1 MEEENKDKLDNKK
14 NVKESVSCDNN
25 EKVKKIDAKSEKEDN
40 KKDKEKET
48 ITNEKSIKTNKI
60 KFNILAIFAIIIFSI
75 ALTPVT
81 FQNDTYYTIAIG
93 KDIVETGTI
102 DMKDHFSWHEDL
114 EYTYPHWLYDVG
126 TYLVY
131 QLGENIGIG
140 GFTAIYILTV
150 LLSITLGLVIYMAC
164 VKISKHH
171 ITSFLITM
179 GIMYLLKNFITA
191 RAQLVTFIL
200 FALTV
205 LFIEEFIASK
215 KKRYAIGLIIISILI
230 ANLHVAVWPFYIVLY
245 LPYVAQYMI
254 ALISTSKLGYKI
266 NKKFKE
272 SRLKSLEKA
281 KLNKKEIKDLDEK
294 IEKIKNKI
302 IEIEKSHDKSEK
314 SAEKRRNNPYK
325 IVIEKQDAV
334 KWLILIMVICAFTGL
349 LTPLGDTPYTYLSK
363 TMEGNTMDNISEHQP
378 LTLINNME
386 MIICIILV
394 LGLITFTDT
403 KIKLCDLFMLGG
415 LLYLSFMSRRQVSM
429 FDIIGGIIFARIVA
443 SFFDKYDVGG
453 EEKLLKSINT
463 IYGKAITILVVIL
476 ISFNI
481 LKPKLDDKFVD
492 ENTYPVKASDY
503 IIENVDLS
511 TMKIYNE
518 YNYGS
523 YLLFRG
529 IPVFVDSRA
538 DLYTPQFNGEK
549 NDDGKYEGKDIFS
562 DYINTS
568 NIGVY
573 YENKFGEYDITHVL
587 IRKNSKLNMFISRN
601 DKYIELYGDNNFVFY
616 QRNED

>member
-230 ANLHVAVWPFYIVLY
+230 ANLHVAVWPFYFVLY

-453 EEKLLKSINT
+453 EE
-463 IYGKAITILVVIL
+463 
-476 ISFNI
+476 
-481 LKPKLDDKFVD
+481 
-492 ENTYPVKASDY
+492 
-503 IIENVDLS
+503 
-511 TMKIYNE
+511 
-518 YNYGS
+518 
-523 YLLFRG
+523 
-529 IPVFVDSRA
+529 
-538 DLYTPQFNGEK
+538 
-549 NDDGKYEGKDIFS
+549 
-562 DYINTS
+562 
-568 NIGVY
+568 
-573 YENKFGEYDITHVL
+573 
-587 IRKNSKLNMFISRN
+587 
-601 DKYIELYGDNNFVFY
+601 
-616 QRNED
+616 

>member
-230 ANLHVAVWPFYIVLY
+230 ANLHVAVWPFYFVLY

-429 FDIIGGIIFARIVA
+429 VDIIGGIIFARIVA

-568 NIGVY
+568 NIGLY

>member
-14 NVKESVSCDNN
+14 D
-25 EKVKKIDAKSEKEDN
+25 
-40 KKDKEKET
+40 KET

-205 LFIEEFIASK
+205 LFIEEFIVSK

-230 ANLHVAVWPFYIVLY
+230 ANLHVAVWPFYFVLY

-272 SRLKSLEKA
+272 NRLKSLEKA

-334 KWLILIMVICAFTGL
+334 KWLILIMAICAFTGL

-443 SFFDKYDVGG
+443 SFFDKYDAGG

-573 YENKFGEYDITHVL
+573 YENKFEEYDITHVL

-601 DKYIELYGDNNFVFY
+601 DKYIELYGDKNFVFY

>member
-205 LFIEEFIASK
+205 LFIEEFIVSK

-230 ANLHVAVWPFYIVLY
+230 ANLHVAVWPFYFVLY

-272 SRLKSLEKA
+272 NRLKSLEKA

-334 KWLILIMVICAFTGL
+334 KWLILIMAICAFTGL

>member
-215 KKRYAIGLIIISILI
+215 KKRYAICLIIISILI
-230 ANLHVAVWPFYIVLY
+230 ANLHVAVWPFYFVLY

-272 SRLKSLEKA
+272 NRLKSLEKA

-443 SFFDKYDVGG
+443 SFFDKYDAGG

-573 YENKFGEYDITHVL
+573 YENKFEEYDITHVL

>member
-1 MEEENKDKLDNKK
+1 MEEKNKDKLDNKK
-14 NVKESVSCDNN
+14 D
-25 EKVKKIDAKSEKEDN
+25 
-40 KKDKEKET
+40 KET

-131 QLGENIGIG
+131 QMGENIGIG

-230 ANLHVAVWPFYIVLY
+230 ANLHVAVWPFYFVLY

-272 SRLKSLEKA
+272 NRLKSLEKA

-443 SFFDKYDVGG
+443 SFFDKYDAGG

-573 YENKFGEYDITHVL
+573 YENKFEEYDITHVL

>member
-40 KKDKEKET
+40 KTDKEKET

-230 ANLHVAVWPFYIVLY
+230 ANLHVAVWPFYFVLY

>member
-230 ANLHVAVWPFYIVLY
+230 ANLHVAVWPFYFVLY

-529 IPVFVDSRA
+529 IPVFGDSRA

>member
-1 MEEENKDKLDNKK
+1 MEEKNKDKLDNKK
-14 NVKESVSCDNN
+14 D
-25 EKVKKIDAKSEKEDN
+25 
-40 KKDKEKET
+40 KET

-230 ANLHVAVWPFYIVLY
+230 ANLHVAVWPFYFVLY

-272 SRLKSLEKA
+272 NRLKSLEKA

-314 SAEKRRNNPYK
+314 NAEKRRNNPYK

-443 SFFDKYDVGG
+443 SFFDKYDAGG

-573 YENKFGEYDITHVL
+573 YENKFEEYDITHVL

>member
-230 ANLHVAVWPFYIVLY
+230 ANLHVAVWPFYFVLY

-272 SRLKSLEKA
+272 NRLKSLEKA

>member
-40 KKDKEKET
+40 KKDKDKET

-150 LLSITLGLVIYMAC
+150 ILSITLGLVIYMAC

-230 ANLHVAVWPFYIVLY
+230 ANLHVAVWPFYFVLY

-302 IEIEKSHDKSEK
+302 IEIEKSHDKFEK
-314 SAEKRRNNPYK
+314 SAEKRRDNPYK

-429 FDIIGGIIFARIVA
+429 FDIIGGIVFARIVA
-443 SFFDKYDVGG
+443 SFFDKYDAGG

-538 DLYTPQFNGEK
+538 DLYTPQFNGKK

-573 YENKFGEYDITHVL
+573 YENKFEEYDITHVL

>member
-140 GFTAIYILTV
+140 VFTAIYILTV

-230 ANLHVAVWPFYIVLY
+230 ANLHVAVWPFYFVLY

-272 SRLKSLEKA
+272 NRLKSLEKA

-443 SFFDKYDVGG
+443 SFFDKYDAGG

-573 YENKFGEYDITHVL
+573 YENKFEEYDITHVL

>member
-14 NVKESVSCDNN
+14 NVKESVSRDNN
-25 EKVKKIDAKSEKEDN
+25 EKVKKIDTKSEKEDN
-40 KKDKEKET
+40 KKDKET

-230 ANLHVAVWPFYIVLY
+230 ANLHVAVWPFYFVLY

-272 SRLKSLEKA
+272 NRLKSLEKA

-294 IEKIKNKI
+294 IEEIKNKI

-443 SFFDKYDVGG
+443 SFFDKYDAGG

-573 YENKFGEYDITHVL
+573 YENKFEEYDITHVL

>member
-25 EKVKKIDAKSEKEDN
+25 KKVRKIDAKSEKEDN

-140 GFTAIYILTV
+140 GFAAIYILTV

-230 ANLHVAVWPFYIVLY
+230 ANLHVAVWPFYFVLY

-272 SRLKSLEKA
+272 NRLKSLEKA

-443 SFFDKYDVGG
+443 SFFDKYDAGG

-573 YENKFGEYDITHVL
+573 YENKFEEYDITHVL

>member
-1 MEEENKDKLDNKK
+1 MEENK
-14 NVKESVSCDNN
+14 
-25 EKVKKIDAKSEKEDN
+25 
-40 KKDKEKET
+40 KEKTSENKAV
-48 ITNEKSIKTNKI
+48 TNEKSIRINKI

-93 KDIVETGTI
+93 QDIVESGTI
-102 DMKDHFSWHEDL
+102 DMKDHFAWHEDL
-114 EYTYPHWLYDVG
+114 PYTYPHWLYDTA

-164 VKISKHH
+164 VKISKHNMS
-171 ITSFLITM
+171 SFLITM

-205 LFIEEFIASK
+205 LFIEEFLASK

-230 ANLHVAVWPFYIVLY
+230 ANLHVAVWPFYFVLY
-245 LPYVAQYMI
+245 LPYIAQYI
-254 ALISTSKLGYKI
+254 IVLISRSNLGYKI
-266 NKKFKE
+266 NKKLTEK
-272 SRLKSLEKA
+272 RLKRLEKA
-281 KLNKKEIKDLDEK
+281 KLDKKEIKDLDNK
-294 IEKIKNKI
+294 IEKVKQKLIDM
-302 IEIEKSHDKSEK
+302 EEAHERSEK
-314 SAEKRRNNPYK
+314 NAERRRNNPYK
-325 IVIEKQDAV
+325 VIIEKQDAV
-334 KWLILIMVICAFTGL
+334 KWLILIMIICAFTGL
-349 LTPLGDTPYTYLSK
+349 LTPLGDTPYTYLIK

-378 LTLINNME
+378 LTLINNMG
-386 MIICIILV
+386 MMICIIIV
-394 LGLITFTDT
+394 LALITFTDT
-403 KIKLCDLFMLGG
+403 KVKLSDLFMLGG
-415 LLYLSFMSRRQVSM
+415 LLYMSFMSRRQVSM

-443 SFFDKYDVGG
+443 SFFDKYDAGG
-453 EEKLLKSINT
+453 EEKMLQSVNT
-463 IYGKAITILVVIL
+463 IYGKAITILIVML

-492 ENTYPVKASDY
+492 ENTYPVQASDY
-503 IIENVDLS
+503 ILGNVDLDS
-511 TMKIYNE
+511 MRIYNE

-538 DLYTPQFNGEK
+538 DLYTPQFNGVKQE
-549 NDDGKYEGKDIFS
+549 NGKYKGRDIFS

-568 NIGVY
+568 NIGTY
-573 YENKFGEYDITHVL
+573 YEDKFEKYDITHVL
-587 IRKNSKLNMFISRN
+587 IRKNSKLNMFISRDDRYN
-601 DKYIELYGDNNFVFY
+601 KLYGDDNFVFY
-616 QRNED
+616 ERLPEE

>member
-1 MEEENKDKLDNKK
+1 MEEKNKDKLDNKK
-14 NVKESVSCDNN
+14 D
-25 EKVKKIDAKSEKEDN
+25 
-40 KKDKEKET
+40 KET

-230 ANLHVAVWPFYIVLY
+230 ANLHVAVWPFYFVLY

-272 SRLKSLEKA
+272 NRLKSLEKA

-334 KWLILIMVICAFTGL
+334 KWLLLIMVICAFTGL

>member
-230 ANLHVAVWPFYIVLY
+230 ANLHVAVWPFYFVLY

-266 NKKFKE
+266 NKKIKE

>member
-48 ITNEKSIKTNKI
+48 ITNEKSINTNKI

-230 ANLHVAVWPFYIVLY
+230 ANLHVAVWPFYFVLY

>member
-1 MEEENKDKLDNKK
+1 MEEKNKDKLDNKK

-25 EKVKKIDAKSEKEDN
+25 EKVKKIDTKSEKEDN
-40 KKDKEKET
+40 KKDKET

-230 ANLHVAVWPFYIVLY
+230 ANLHVAVWPFYFVLY

-272 SRLKSLEKA
+272 NRLKSLEKA

-443 SFFDKYDVGG
+443 SFFDKYDAGG

-573 YENKFGEYDITHVL
+573 YENKFEEYDITHVL

>member
-1 MEEENKDKLDNKK
+1 MEEKNKDKLDNKK
-14 NVKESVSCDNN
+14 D
-25 EKVKKIDAKSEKEDN
+25 
-40 KKDKEKET
+40 KET

-230 ANLHVAVWPFYIVLY
+230 ANLHVAVWPFYFVLY

-272 SRLKSLEKA
+272 NRLKSLEKA

-314 SAEKRRNNPYK
+314 SAEKRRNNP
-325 IVIEKQDAV
+325 
-334 KWLILIMVICAFTGL
+334 
-349 LTPLGDTPYTYLSK
+349 
-363 TMEGNTMDNISEHQP
+363 
-378 LTLINNME
+378 
-386 MIICIILV
+386 
-394 LGLITFTDT
+394 
-403 KIKLCDLFMLGG
+403 
-415 LLYLSFMSRRQVSM
+415 
-429 FDIIGGIIFARIVA
+429 
-443 SFFDKYDVGG
+443 
-453 EEKLLKSINT
+453 
-463 IYGKAITILVVIL
+463 
-476 ISFNI
+476 
-481 LKPKLDDKFVD
+481 
-492 ENTYPVKASDY
+492 
-503 IIENVDLS
+503 
-511 TMKIYNE
+511 
-518 YNYGS
+518 
-523 YLLFRG
+523 
-529 IPVFVDSRA
+529 
-538 DLYTPQFNGEK
+538 
-549 NDDGKYEGKDIFS
+549 
-562 DYINTS
+562 
-568 NIGVY
+568 
-573 YENKFGEYDITHVL
+573 
-587 IRKNSKLNMFISRN
+587 
-601 DKYIELYGDNNFVFY
+601 
-616 QRNED
+616 

>member
-1 MEEENKDKLDNKK
+1 MEKNKNENI
-14 NVKESVSCDNN
+14 ESESL
-25 EKVKKIDAKSEKEDN
+25 KSTKSED
-40 KKDKEKET
+40 
-48 ITNEKSIKTNKI
+48 ITSEKSIKINKV

-81 FQNDTYYTIAIG
+81 FQNDTYYTITIG

-114 EYTYPHWLYDVG
+114 PYTYPHWLYDVG

-131 QLGENIGIG
+131 QLGENVGIG
-140 GFTAIYILTV
+140 GFAAIYILTI
-150 LLSITLGLVIYMAC
+150 LLSVTLGLVIYMAC
-164 VKISKHH
+164 VKVSKHN
-171 ITSFLITM
+171 IASFLITM

-205 LFIEEFIASK
+205 LFIEEFLSSK
-215 KKRYAIGLIIISILI
+215 KKRYVVGLIIISILI
-230 ANLHVAVWPFYIVLY
+230 ANLHVAVWPFYFVLY
-245 LPYVAQYMI
+245 LPYIAQYII
-254 ALISTSKLGYKI
+254 ALITRSKLLYKI
-266 NKKFKE
+266 NKKLKE
-272 SRLKSLEKA
+272 TKLKRLEKA
-281 KLNKKEIKDLDEK
+281 KINNKVIKNLDDK
-294 IEKIKNKI
+294 IEDIKQKL
-302 IEIEKSHDKSEK
+302 IEIDKAQEKSERN
-314 SAEKRRNNPYK
+314 ALKRRNNPYK
-325 IVIEKQDAV
+325 IIIEKQDAV
-334 KWLILIMVICAFTGL
+334 KWLILIMIICAFTGL

-363 TMEGNTMDNISEHQP
+363 TMQGNTMDNISEHQP
-378 LTLINNME
+378 LTLINNTE

-403 KIKLCDLFMLGG
+403 KIKLSDLFMLGG
-415 LLYLSFMSRRQVSM
+415 LLYLSFMSRRQASM
-429 FDIIGGIIFARIVA
+429 FDIIGGIVFARIVA
-443 SFFDKYDVGG
+443 SFFDKYDAGG

-481 LKPKLDDKFVD
+481 LKPKLNSKFVD
-492 ENTYPVKASDY
+492 ENTYPVQAADY
-503 IIENVDLS
+503 ILENVDLES
-511 TMKIYNE
+511 MKIYNE

-549 NDDGKYEGKDIFS
+549 QENGKYDGRDIFS

-573 YENKFGEYDITHVL
+573 YEDKFKQYDITHVL
-587 IRKNSKLNMFISRN
+587 IRKNSKLNMFVSRN
-601 DKYIELYGDNNFVFY
+601 DNYIELYSDDNFVFY
-616 QRNED
+616 QRIED

>member
-1 MEEENKDKLDNKK
+1 MEEENKDKLDSKK

-40 KKDKEKET
+40 KKDKDKET

-150 LLSITLGLVIYMAC
+150 ILSITLGLVIYMAC

-230 ANLHVAVWPFYIVLY
+230 ANLHVAVWSFYFVLY

-272 SRLKSLEKA
+272 NRLKSLEKA

-443 SFFDKYDVGG
+443 SFFDKYDAGG

-573 YENKFGEYDITHVL
+573 YENKFEEYDITHVL

>member
-102 DMKDHFSWHEDL
+102 DMKDHFSCHEDL
-114 EYTYPHWLYDVG
+114 EYTYPHCLYDVC

-230 ANLHVAVWPFYIVLY
+230 ANLHVAVWPFYFVLY

>member
-40 KKDKEKET
+40 KKDKDKET

-150 LLSITLGLVIYMAC
+150 ILSITLGLVIYMAC

-230 ANLHVAVWPFYIVLY
+230 ANLHVAVWPFYFVLY

-272 SRLKSLEKA
+272 NRLKSLEKA
-281 KLNKKEIKDLDEK
+281 KLNKKEIKDLDEE

-429 FDIIGGIIFARIVA
+429 FDIIGGIVFARIVA
-443 SFFDKYDVGG
+443 SFFDKYDAGG

-573 YENKFGEYDITHVL
+573 YENKFEEYDITHVL

>member
-1 MEEENKDKLDNKK
+1 MEEKNKDKLDNKK
-14 NVKESVSCDNN
+14 D
-25 EKVKKIDAKSEKEDN
+25 
-40 KKDKEKET
+40 KET

-230 ANLHVAVWPFYIVLY
+230 ANLHVAVWPFYFVLY

-272 SRLKSLEKA
+272 NRLKSLEKA

-443 SFFDKYDVGG
+443 SFFDKYDAGG

-523 YLLFRG
+523 YMIYRG
-529 IPVFVDSRA
+529 IPVFIDSRA
-538 DLYTPQFNGEK
+538 DLYAPEFSGLK
-549 NDDGKYEGKDIFS
+549 DDIFTDFIDVS
-562 DYINTS
+562 S
-568 NIGVY
+568 IGTF
-573 YENKFGEYDITHVL
+573 YEDILEKYNITHVIL
-587 IRKNSKLNMFISRN
+587 YSNSKMSMIIDETKDPHYSKIYK
-601 DKYIELYGDNNFVFY
+601 DDYFVIY
-616 QRNED
+616 ERVK

>member
-1 MEEENKDKLDNKK
+1 
-14 NVKESVSCDNN
+14 
-25 EKVKKIDAKSEKEDN
+25 
-40 KKDKEKET
+40 
-48 ITNEKSIKTNKI
+48 
-60 KFNILAIFAIIIFSI
+60 
-75 ALTPVT
+75 
-81 FQNDTYYTIAIG
+81 
-93 KDIVETGTI
+93 
-102 DMKDHFSWHEDL
+102 MKDHFSWHEDL

-230 ANLHVAVWPFYIVLY
+230 ANLHVAVWPFYFVLY

-463 IYGKAITILVVIL
+463 IYGK
-476 ISFNI
+476 
-481 LKPKLDDKFVD
+481 D
-492 ENTYPVKASDY
+492 
-503 IIENVDLS
+503 
-511 TMKIYNE
+511 
-518 YNYGS
+518 
-523 YLLFRG
+523 R
-529 IPVFVDSRA
+529 
-538 DLYTPQFNGEK
+538 
-549 NDDGKYEGKDIFS
+549 
-562 DYINTS
+562 
-568 NIGVY
+568 
-573 YENKFGEYDITHVL
+573 
-587 IRKNSKLNMFISRN
+587 
-601 DKYIELYGDNNFVFY
+601 
-616 QRNED
+616 

>member
-230 ANLHVAVWPFYIVLY
+230 ANLHVAVWPFYFVLY

-394 LGLITFTDT
+394 LGLITFIDT

>member
-1 MEEENKDKLDNKK
+1 MEEKNKDKLDNKK
-14 NVKESVSCDNN
+14 D
-25 EKVKKIDAKSEKEDN
+25 
-40 KKDKEKET
+40 KET
-48 ITNEKSIKTNKI
+48 ITNEKSIKTNRI

-150 LLSITLGLVIYMAC
+150 ILSITLGLVIYMAC

-230 ANLHVAVWPFYIVLY
+230 ANLHVAVWPFYFVLY

-272 SRLKSLEKA
+272 NRLKSLEKA

-443 SFFDKYDVGG
+443 SFFDKYDAGG

-573 YENKFGEYDITHVL
+573 YENKFEEYDITHVL

>member
-1 MEEENKDKLDNKK
+1 MEENR
-14 NVKESVSCDNN
+14 KESKRETIKQNIKQDEEHVT
-25 EKVKKIDAKSEKEDN
+25 
-40 KKDKEKET
+40 DKEEAVVTLKNES
-48 ITNEKSIKTNKI
+48 ITNEKSIKINKI

-93 KDIVETGTI
+93 EDIIETGTI

-114 EYTYPHWLYDVG
+114 PYTYPHWLYDVG

-150 LLSITLGLVIYMAC
+150 LLAITLGLVIYMVC
-164 VKISKHH
+164 VKISKHN
-171 ITSFLITM
+171 IASFLITM
-179 GIMYLLKNFITA
+179 GIMYMLKNFITA

-205 LFIEEFIASK
+205 LFIEEFLSSK

-230 ANLHVAVWPFYIVLY
+230 ANLHVAVWPFYFVLY
-245 LPYVAQYMI
+245 LPYIAQYII
-254 ALISTSKLGYKI
+254 ALISKSKLGYRI
-266 NKKFKE
+266 NKKYKE
-272 SRLKSLEKA
+272 LKLKKLEKA
-281 KLNKKEIKDLDEK
+281 KQNNKTIKNLDKK
-294 IEKIKNKI
+294 IENVKQQLID
-302 IEIEKSHDKSEK
+302 IEKSQEKSEEK
-314 SAEKRRNNPYK
+314 AEKRRKNPYK
-325 IVIEKQDAV
+325 VIIEKQDAV

-349 LTPLGDTPYTYLSK
+349 LTPLGDTPYTYLFK

-378 LTLINNME
+378 LTLINNIE
-386 MIICIILV
+386 MMICIILV
-394 LGLITFTDT
+394 LALLTFTDT
-403 KIKLCDLFMLGG
+403 KIKLSDLFMLGG
-415 LLYLSFMSRRQVSM
+415 LLYLSFMSRRQVSL

-443 SFFDKYDVGG
+443 SFFDKYDAGG

-492 ENTYPVKASDY
+492 ENTYPVQASDY
-503 IIENVDLS
+503 IINNIDLS
-511 TMKIYNE
+511 SMRIYNE

-538 DLYTPQFNGEK
+538 DLYTPQFNGVKQE
-549 NDDGKYEGKDIFS
+549 DGDYDGRDIFS

-568 NIGVY
+568 NIGTY
-573 YENKFGEYDITHVL
+573 YEDKFEKYDITHVL
-587 IRKNSKLNMFISRN
+587 IRKNSKLNMFVSRDDN
-601 DKYIELYGDNNFVFY
+601 YVELYSDNNFVFY
-616 QRNED
+616 QRLSAH

>member
-230 ANLHVAVWPFYIVLY
+230 ANLHVAVWPFYFVLY

-573 YENKFGEYDITHVL
+573 YENKFEEYDITHVL

>member
-230 ANLHVAVWPFYIVLY
+230 ANLHVAVWPFYFVLY

-272 SRLKSLEKA
+272 NRLKSLEKA

-314 SAEKRRNNPYK
+314 NAEKRRNNPYK

-403 KIKLCDLFMLGG
+403 KRKLCDLFMLGG

-443 SFFDKYDVGG
+443 SFFDKYDAGG

-573 YENKFGEYDITHVL
+573 YENKFEEYDITHVL

>member
-40 KKDKEKET
+40 KKDKDKET

-150 LLSITLGLVIYMAC
+150 ILSITLGLVIYMAC

-230 ANLHVAVWPFYIVLY
+230 ANLHVAVWPFYFVLY

-272 SRLKSLEKA
+272 NRLKSLEKA

-302 IEIEKSHDKSEK
+302 IEIEKSHDKFEK
-314 SAEKRRNNPYK
+314 SAEKRRDNPYK

-429 FDIIGGIIFARIVA
+429 FDIIGGIVFARIVA
-443 SFFDKYDVGG
+443 SFFDKYDAGG

-538 DLYTPQFNGEK
+538 DLYTPQFNGKK

-573 YENKFGEYDITHVL
+573 YENKFEEYDITHVL

>member
-215 KKRYAIGLIIISILI
+215 KKRYAIGLIIISLLI
-230 ANLHVAVWPFYIVLY
+230 ANLHVAVWPFYFVLY

>member
-40 KKDKEKET
+40 KKDKDKET

-150 LLSITLGLVIYMAC
+150 ILSITLGLVIYMAC
-164 VKISKHH
+164 IKISKHH

-230 ANLHVAVWPFYIVLY
+230 ANLHVAVWPFYFVLY

-266 NKKFKE
+266 NKKIKE
-272 SRLKSLEKA
+272 NRLKSLEKA

-443 SFFDKYDVGG
+443 SFFDKYDAGG

-573 YENKFGEYDITHVL
+573 YENKFEEYDITHVL

>member
-230 ANLHVAVWPFYIVLY
+230 ANLHVAVWPFYFVLY

-403 KIKLCDLFMLGG
+403 KMKLCDLFMLGG

>member
-1 MEEENKDKLDNKK
+1 MEEENKDKLYNKK
-14 NVKESVSCDNN
+14 YVKYSVSCDNN
-25 EKVKKIDAKSEKEDN
+25 EKLKKIDAKSEKEDN

-150 LLSITLGLVIYMAC
+150 LLSITLGLVIYMSC

-230 ANLHVAVWPFYIVLY
+230 ANLHVAVWPFYFVLY

>member
-205 LFIEEFIASK
+205 LFIEEFIVSK

-230 ANLHVAVWPFYIVLY
+230 ANLHVAVWPFYFVLY

-272 SRLKSLEKA
+272 NRLKSLEKA

>member
-230 ANLHVAVWPFYIVLY
+230 ANLHVAVWPFYFVLY

-281 KLNKKEIKDLDEK
+281 KLNKKEIKDLD
-294 IEKIKNKI
+294 EKIKNKI

>member
-230 ANLHVAVWPFYIVLY
+230 ANLHVAVWPFYFVLY

-492 ENTYPVKASDY
+492 ENTYPVKAFDY